1 MNSELLYQKINE
13 SDFLVSDSY
22 TTHRL
27 VGLKYD
33 FKTMLAPK
41 ISLICT
47 RQDMVLAKYYAF
59 SLNKWIVVNSDYS
72 ARLFRKYSNNE
83 TLAYEDYFEAINY
96 YSKFFIKNNI
106 NL

>member
-1 MNSELLYQKINE
+1 MNSNLLYQRIKE

-41 ISLICT
+41 VSLICT
-47 RQDMVLAKYYAF
+47 RQDMALAKWYAF
-59 SLNKWIVVNSDYS
+59 SLNKWIVTNQDYS
-72 ARLFRKYSNNE
+72 ARLFSKYCNNE
-83 TLAYEDYFEAINY
+83 TLVYDDYFEAIKY
-96 YSKFFIKNNI
+96 YTKFYIKHNI
-106 NL
+106 SM